1 MESGWGI
8 ADDHRFLRAE
18 DFLMFEA
25 SIVAT
30 SVRTADC
37 VKSHLSASEIG
48 LKGHSNSS
56 ERQACNAKDCG
67 Q

>member
-37 VKSHLSASEIG
+37 V
-48 LKGHSNSS
+48 
-56 ERQACNAKDCG
+56 
-67 Q
+67 